1 MVGGGGGDERGQG
14 EADEGRTAAGEERTS
29 GGQAAQGSPQA
40 AHERCTSVGRS
51 AESAAACG
59 GAGRRTSVHALLN
72 RYGTKQSARGGGG
85 VPSRSRPY
93 DDEKERMLCEPLLDD
108 EWEAVA
114 CRYGVGIRSEERA

>member
-72 RYGTKQSARGGGG
+72 RYGTKQSARGG
-85 VPSRSRPY
+85 VTKP
-93 DDEKERMLCEPLLDD
+93 KQ
-108 EWEAVA
+108 AV
-114 CRYGVGIRSEERA
+114 RR

>member
-1 MVGGGGGDERGQG
+1 MRWSGPSDERP
-14 EADEGRTAAGEERTS
+14 RI
-29 GGQAAQGSPQA
+29 
-40 AHERCTSVGRS
+40 
-51 AESAAACG
+51 AESLRHKAVG
-59 GAGRRTSVHALLN
+59 E
-72 RYGTKQSARGGGG
+72 GGGG